1 MRGTAPG
8 KRKPK
13 HKPTQCIVQV
23 SLLQIQYLGSSRDPS
38 EVLQRYNAELC
49 WTRLYLLM
57 HLTLGLHTTLQKH
70 EHLWTVPTNWLGKN
84 NSYYPLQTSLLAL
97 LPPLHFIFLKN
108 SPKVKWQSNE
118 DRKTI
123 ELSLLANL
131 AWTTIWSHR
140 SKRTNLSNWMGKML
154 LPKRQ
159 SNTCFQHQ
167 KTPVVQGLILAVLS
181 CIEDDVSL
189 TLRKF

>member
-1 MRGTAPG
+1 M
-8 KRKPK
+8 
-13 HKPTQCIVQV
+13 
-23 SLLQIQYLGSSRDPS
+23 LYLQ
-38 EVLQRYNAELC
+38 
-49 WTRLYLLM
+49 LYLLT
-57 HLTLGLHTTLQKH
+57 HLTLDLHWAPQNH
-70 EHLWTVPTNWLGKN
+70 EHLWTVATNWLRKN
-84 NSYYPLQTSLLAL
+84 NSYFPLKTSLLAL
-97 LPPLHFIFLKN
+97 LPRLHFIFLKY
-108 SPKVKWQSNE
+108 SPKVKRRSNE

-123 ELSLLANL
+123 GLSLLANL

-167 KTPVVQGLILAVLS
+167 KNPMVPVLILAVLL
-181 CIEDDVSL
+181 CIEDDVNL